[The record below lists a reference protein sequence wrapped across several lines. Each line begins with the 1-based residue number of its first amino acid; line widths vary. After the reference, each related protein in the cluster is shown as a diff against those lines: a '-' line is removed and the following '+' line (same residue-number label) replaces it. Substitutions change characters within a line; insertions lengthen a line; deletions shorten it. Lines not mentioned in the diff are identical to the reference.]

1 MIIVDLPQTWRELDA
16 RITDAANEAKDNV
29 KYLYSLEK
37 FCDPLYNS
45 DPVGNQRFI
54 SFKIKSSS
62 ALKANVLQ
70 QCKLSHSF
78 ENGVVHKHSFASH
91 M

>member
-1 MIIVDLPQTWRELDA
+1 MIIVDLLQTWRELDA

-62 ALKANVLQ
+62 AHVLQ
-70 QCKLSHSF
+70 QCTLSHGF
-78 ENGVVHKHSFASH
+78 ENGVLHKHSFASH
-91 M
+91 V

>member
-1 MIIVDLPQTWRELDA
+1 MITVDLLQTWRELDA

-45 DPVGNQRFI
+45 DPVGNQHLI

-70 QCKLSHSF
+70 QCILSHSF
-78 ENGVVHKHSFASH
+78 
-91 M
+91 